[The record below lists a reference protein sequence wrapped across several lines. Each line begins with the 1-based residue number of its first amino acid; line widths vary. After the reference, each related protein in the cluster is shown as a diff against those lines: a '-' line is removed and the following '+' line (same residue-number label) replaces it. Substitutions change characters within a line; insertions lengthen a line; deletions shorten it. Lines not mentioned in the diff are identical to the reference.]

1 MKRRKAGILT
11 KLIVMIIMVY
21 AVVTLVELNSKI
33 AAAEA
38 QKAKLEQEA
47 LNIEARNAEL
57 EHSIKN
63 SSDPETIQ
71 KVAREKLG
79 LVKPGEII
87 FYGTNN

>member
-1 MKRRKAGILT
+1 MKSRKTGILT
-11 KLIVMIIMVY
+11 KLIVMIIMIY
-21 AVVTLVELNSKI
+21 TVVTLVGLNSKI

-38 QKAKLEQEA
+38 QKARLEQEVS
-47 LNIEARNAEL
+47 NIEARNAEL

-63 SSDPETIQ
+63 SNDPETIQ
-71 KVAREKLG
+71 KIAREKLG